1 MIISAGN
8 CGTEQA
14 HLRNPLQGARY
25 ECTRERESDE
35 VRGTS
40 ENRQPQRGGH
50 VRSQSHREA
59 PRHI

>member
-1 MIISAGN
+1 MIISVGD
-8 CGTEQA
+8 CGTKQA
-14 HLRNPLQGARY
+14 YLRNPLQGARY
-25 ECTRERESDE
+25 ERPRERESDK
-35 VRGTS
+35 VRGAP